1 MSGPLRK
8 WSARTLLLALTLA
21 ASACATVGP
30 SASACGWV
38 KPVYVHPDDVLTDRT
53 VEQILNH
60 NEKWSEICGQG

>member
-1 MSGPLRK
+1 
-8 WSARTLLLALTLA
+8 
-21 ASACATVGP
+21 
-30 SASACGWV
+30 V